1 MPTIVRNT
9 CPTSGGA
16 PDERAF
22 EITTTPNQTQKRAL
36 ELIAQI
42 KPVTERGAKI
52 SAGFIGETRLF
63 WKSNQPDTGAGPGC
77 RQALNCLPF
86 WSLALMEPALTAI
99 KVDGF

>member
-1 MPTIVRNT
+1 MQTIVRNT
-9 CPTSGGA
+9 CRTSGGA

-63 WKSNQPDTGAGPGC
+63 LEIKSAWHGC
-77 RQALNCLPF
+77 RAGMPSSAELF
-86 WSLALMEPALTAI
+86 AFLAFSPYGAC
-99 KVDGF
+99 VDSYQS